1 MRPENRPFE
10 LIDTET
16 IVILV
21 RNNTRTLVHRSLRGK
36 KWRKKICTL
45 KTFAFVNLLLQE
57 KKKNLHFS
65 HLESIRLGTY
75 R

>member
-57 KKKNLHFS
+57 KKKKSALQSSRINQIGDL
-65 HLESIRLGTY
+65 
-75 R
+75 